1 LMIGRAS
8 IGAPWIFNQIK
19 HFFATGVHLPPP
31 TLDDRVDAA
40 REHFE
45 RSLLWKGEHE
55 GVVEMRRHYSNYF
68 KGLPDFKEHRM
79 KLVTENDPRIVLE
92 LLEMVRVRFAI
103 AA

>member
-1 LMIGRAS
+1 
-8 IGAPWIFNQIK
+8 
-19 HFFATGVHLPPP
+19 
-31 TLDDRVDAA
+31 
-40 REHFE
+40 
-45 RSLLWKGEHE
+45 
-55 GVVEMRRHYSNYF
+55 MRRHYSNYF